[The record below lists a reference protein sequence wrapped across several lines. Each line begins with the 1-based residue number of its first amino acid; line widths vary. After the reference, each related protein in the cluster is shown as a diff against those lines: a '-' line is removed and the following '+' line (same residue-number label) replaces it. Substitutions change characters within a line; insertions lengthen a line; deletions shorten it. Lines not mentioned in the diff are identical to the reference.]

1 MIYTLTEKHE
11 PTSQKLCALTRETM
25 FSRYQ
30 NYEFDFLTHIPHYFN
45 GISHNSAGWFLAV
58 SENSRNFAPVIPEK
72 EETGAKEKEQT
83 KGEQTKG
90 TENKKKGRTK
100 EKKAY
105 SCQKKQLYA
114 LYREI
119 SLKENQQAIGS
130 MQCIN
135 DYCTIL
141 KRIRNERACSSQFVP
156 SNTNLPIWAVERTC
170 LPMHGQT
177 S

>member
-1 MIYTLTEKHE
+1 M
-11 PTSQKLCALTRETM
+11 
-25 FSRYQ
+25 
-30 NYEFDFLTHIPHYFN
+30 
-45 GISHNSAGWFLAV
+45 AV

-90 TENKKKGRTK
+90 TENRKKGRTK

-105 SCQKKQLYA
+105 SCLKKQLYA

-141 KRIRNERACSSQFVP
+141 KRIRNE
-156 SNTNLPIWAVERTC
+156 
-170 LPMHGQT
+170 
-177 S
+177 